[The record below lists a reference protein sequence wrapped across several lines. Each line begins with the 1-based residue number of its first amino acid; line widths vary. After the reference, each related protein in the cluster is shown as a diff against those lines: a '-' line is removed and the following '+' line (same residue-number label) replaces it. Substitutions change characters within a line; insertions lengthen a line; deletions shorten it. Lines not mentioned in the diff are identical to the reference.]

1 MRHRAVSTGFAVLLA
16 FALAS
21 AALVVWT
28 TDTRAADQ
36 RLVATARDQVQRTHV
51 LSAQAQL
58 LADDLVQA
66 PELTATL
73 AIFERSHLGLRFEDA
88 GLGLAGAG
96 GTDLDVLYTAIEPAF
111 TRVTAAVEAV
121 IAQPGG
127 PNLDVEIADA
137 ADSYRTQMS
146 RIASVLASDAAAHS
160 VRAQQLQLIA
170 LTVGYSLAIMVLMV
184 AANTKQQA
192 VAHSERLPGPGDLD
206 QLTGLVRR
214 HALREHLIDVIHRRP
229 EYVGFVALLLVDIR
243 PATDRIGGPT
253 KRAFDRVVWE
263 AARRLRATVRSTD
276 LVARTGRVQF
286 AVVIDRSP
294 RVDDAGRV
302 AAKLIEALS
311 DSITVGTTEIDMV
324 PAIGIALS
332 PLDAATGDELLE
344 KADLALRIASERP
357 AAAYRYSSPELRA
370 GLASRAELARALR
383 EAVGNGGQLWV
394 AYQPKIRLQDSS
406 VIGLEAL
413 ARWDHPE
420 LGSVEPVEFI
430 PIAEESHLI
439 LEFGE
444 WTIESVC
451 KQIASWR
458 EEGEA
463 LVPVSINVSSR
474 QFRHGDLDD
483 MVATALARH
492 DISEDLIEIEITEG
506 VLINDHERPLAHMRD
521 LRNLGI
527 KIAIDDFGTGYSS
540 LSYLKRFPIDTLKI
554 DQSFISELRDGTEDA
569 AISTAIIALA
579 HSLDLEVIAE
589 GVETKEQL
597 EILLALGCDAAQGF
611 YFGRPAPAAE
621 VYQLWPRDV
630 PSQESPIH
638 SI

>member
-1 MRHRAVSTGFAVLLA
+1 MP
-16 FALAS
+16 
-21 AALVVWT
+21 
-28 TDTRAADQ
+28 Q
-36 RLVATARDQVQRTHV
+36 
-51 LSAQAQL
+51 
-58 LADDLVQA
+58 
-66 PELTATL
+66 TAT
-73 AIFERSHLGLRFEDA
+73 
-88 GLGLAGAG
+88 
-96 GTDLDVLYTAIEPAF
+96 
-111 TRVTAAVEAV
+111 
-121 IAQPGG
+121 
-127 PNLDVEIADA
+127 
-137 ADSYRTQMS
+137 RTQMS

-160 VRAQQLQLIA
+160 VRAQQLQFIA
-170 LTVGYSLAIMVLMV
+170 LTVGFSLAIMVLMV
-184 AANTKQQA
+184 AANTRQQA
-192 VAHSERLPGPGDLD
+192 VGHSERLPGPGDLD
-206 QLTGLVRR
+206 QLTGLVQR
-214 HALREHLIDVIHRRP
+214 HALRQHLIDVIHRRP

-253 KRAFDRVVWE
+253 KRAFDRVVQE

-302 AAKLIEALS
+302 AAKLVEALS

-344 KADLALRIASERP
+344 KADLALRIAAERP
-357 AAAYRYSSPELRA
+357 AAAYRYFSPELRA
-370 GLASRAELARALR
+370 GMASRAELARALH

-430 PIAEESHLI
+430 AIAEESDLI

-444 WTIESVC
+444 WTIEGVC

-458 EEGEA
+458 EEGQA

-492 DISEDLIEIEITEG
+492 DITADLIEIEITEG
-506 VLINDHERPLAHMRD
+506 VLIDDHERPLAHMRD

-579 HSLDLEVIAE
+579 HSLGLEVIAE